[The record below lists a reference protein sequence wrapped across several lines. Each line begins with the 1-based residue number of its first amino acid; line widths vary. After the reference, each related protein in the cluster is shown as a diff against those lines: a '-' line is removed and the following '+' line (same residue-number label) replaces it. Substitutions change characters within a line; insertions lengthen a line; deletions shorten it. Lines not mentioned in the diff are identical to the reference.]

1 MTKDVAPYS
10 IIGGNPAKIIR
21 YRNNKELRLMLPNLI
36 DIPKKVVLENIDL
49 FYKELSEEVVQQIK
63 KISNR

>member
-1 MTKDVAPYS
+1 
-10 IIGGNPAKIIR
+10 
-21 YRNNKELRLMLPNLI
+21 MLPSLI